1 MRRRAGSVPGRFLLV
16 GAATLAL
23 AVALVLTV
31 GNLRAPA
38 EGMTPAALQHIEAQ
52 NRRAA
57 VKAATVQRI
66 QSAKAAEAA
75 DRAVAL
81 NEAAGDAAANA
92 LVRFESREP
101 AAEAR

>member
-1 MRRRAGSVPGRFLLV
+1 VRRRAASVPRRFLAA

-38 EGMTPAALQHIEAQ
+38 DVMNPAALQHIEAQ

-57 VKAATVQRI
+57 LKAAAVQRAA
-66 QSAKAAEAA
+66 SAQAAEAA
-75 DRAVAL
+75 DRAAALRETEANGAAVAL
-81 NEAAGDAAANA
+81 TQFDSQA
-92 LVRFESREP
+92 P
-101 AAEAR
+101 AATR